1 MKRAVQQT
9 NQRQGSGK
17 LRIIP
22 AFLRSMVLLIS
33 LFGMSSFSFPNN
45 GNIDTESAWIK
56 DIVSNLDVA
65 DYYLTTDKQGN
76 LVITGYF
83 ISSAHFG
90 NQELA
95 AMGNYDI
102 FVAKYS
108 PDGTLLWLKQI
119 GSDKLDVS
127 RIIKVDA
134 NDNIYVT
141 GCISGIALFDEYIVS
156 PKGSHDIFTVKYS
169 PEGEMVWVK
178 CEGAEIKADS
188 KRNGRVKTSFKYAKK

>member
-9 NQRQGSGK
+9 NKRYGSGK
-17 LRIIP
+17 MSIIT
-22 AFLRSMVLLIS
+22 AFLRSSLLLIS
-33 LFGMSSFSFPNN
+33 LFVMGSFSSSNN

-90 NQELA
+90 TQELA

-156 PKGSHDIFTVKYS
+156 PKGSYDVFTVKYS

-178 CEGAEIKADS
+178 CEGAEIKANA
-188 KRNGRVKTSFKYAKK
+188 KKKERVKTSFKYTKK

>member
-17 LRIIP
+17 LRIIS
-22 AFLRSMVLLIS
+22 AFLRSMVLLLS
-33 LFGMSSFSFPNN
+33 MFGMSSFSFTNN

-65 DYYLTTDKQGN
+65 DYYLTTDQQGN

-90 NQELA
+90 TQELA

-108 PDGTLLWLKQI
+108 PDGLLLWLKQI

-169 PEGEMVWVK
+169 PEGEMQWVK
-178 CEGAEIKADS
+178 CEGAEIKTNAKKDG
-188 KRNGRVKTSFKYAKK
+188 KVKTSFKYAKK

>member
-1 MKRAVQQT
+1 MKQAVQQT
-9 NQRQGSGK
+9 NNRQRSGK
-17 LRIIP
+17 KRIIP
-22 AFLRSMVLLIS
+22 VFLRSTILLLS
-33 LFGMSSFSFPNN
+33 MFAMSSFSFTNH

-65 DYYLTTDKQGN
+65 DYYLTTDQQGN

-90 NQELA
+90 AQELA

-108 PDGTLLWLKQI
+108 PDGLLLWLKQI
-119 GSDKLDVS
+119 GSDELDVS

-141 GCISGIALFDEYIVS
+141 GFISGIALFDEYIVS
-156 PKGSHDIFTVKYS
+156 PKGSHDVFTVKYS
-169 PEGEMVWVK
+169 PEGEMQWVK
-178 CEGAEIKADS
+178 CEGAEIKINA
-188 KRNGRVKTSFKYAKK
+188 KKNKRVKTSFKYAKK